1 MVRSPGESPAP
12 GEANLLPESLPE
24 MGRSL
29 RLAREQAALSI
40 PGAASQAGLRSSV
53 VEALENGEVGPQHDR
68 IETLRHLKTY
78 ATSLGLP
85 GNDYVLAA
93 VEQWPAS
100 TSGPTPHGDTAVV
113 PVVSISSAPAGGHWP
128 AGSQWPSDA
137 TGVAATT
144 TGVFDATTTGV
155 FDATTTG
162 VFDTRRPALL
172 HDPLQN
178 TGQVSIVD
186 TGEIPAVRLPVAR
199 GLKVLIAVVAFLVVV
214 AGVGL
219 LEHDHVKNW
228 AHGWTHDVQSST
240 AHWYDNAKVAL
251 GITSKPKSHTTTSAN
266 HATTPPAK
274 GHAGAPPY
282 EVVNDFDGRGATF
295 NVPASSFVVQITA
308 VNAPCWVSAST
319 AGSTHP
325 VFQQVLQA
333 GQSHNF
339 PVTSSMTIETGSA
352 AGHAAIYQGYKQLGT
367 YAPAKTPFTM
377 TFNATN

>member
-12 GEANLLPESLPE
+12 GEANLLPASLPE

-40 PGAASQAGLRSSV
+40 PEAASQAGLRSAV
-53 VEALENGEVGPQHDR
+53 IETLENGEVGPQHDR
-68 IETLRHLKTY
+68 IETLRNLKTY

-93 VEQWPAS
+93 VEQWPVWI
-100 TSGPTPHGDTAVV
+100 PTPAHGDTAVV

-137 TGVAATT
+137 TGVA
-144 TGVFDATTTGV
+144 DATTTGV
-155 FDATTTG
+155 FDPTTTG
-162 VFDTRRPALL
+162 VLETVRPVLL
-172 HDPLQN
+172 PEQLQN

-186 TGEIPAVRLPVAR
+186 TGEVPAVRLPAPR
-199 GLKVLIAVVAFLVVV
+199 ALKVLIALVAVLVVV
-214 AGVGL
+214 GGVGL
-219 LEHDHVKNW
+219 LEHDHVKGW
-228 AHGWTHDVQSST
+228 AHDVRSST

-251 GITSKPKSHTTTSAN
+251 GITSKTKNPTTTSAT
-266 HATTPPAK
+266 HTASPAK
-274 GHAGAPPY
+274 HHASTPY
-282 EVVNDFDGRGATF
+282 KVVNDFDGLGATF
-295 NVPASSFVVQITA
+295 NVPAQSFVVQISA
-308 VNAPCWVSAST
+308 VNAPCWVSAT
-319 AGSTHP
+319 EAGSSRP

-333 GQSHNF
+333 GQNHQF
-339 PVTSSMTIETGSA
+339 TVTSSMTIETGSA
-352 AGHAAIYQGYKQLGT
+352 AGHAALYQGFKLLGS